1 MYEKNIKSSNNFLN
15 ILHIFDK
22 NSSNNYPNNKIKSE
36 SKQNYLSKPT
46 EYIEKLPT
54 YEKIRIMQ
62 ILLKEII
69 LIKERFEKNKII
81 MLERIEKNCK
91 EYYNNQIGMKAI
103 YDYCRSNNPEKYYN
117 YVLVQNNE
125 DKFGKKNYE
134 IIHKIIFLI
143 RNNNDILL
151 NLISNCPKNSFDQ
164 FADFLVNFF
173 FNNTIDSSFNE
184 EELIM
189 IIYLILEKYIL
200 NEDINIEEE
209 KGENF
214 IYTKLCLIHY
224 IFKYLTRKPDVR
236 SFTYTILFK
245 YIIQFEEYNESLSI
259 DTKIL
264 KRFNNISKRRTSSI
278 NIKFNDNRNKS
289 LSLTKENNLEP
300 NDVIKTFTYSSLLEN
315 NQKRN
320 IEDILDNSDED
331 SDFQKES
338 DINNIEID
346 PFFKDNNITLEFL
359 QKKFSEYEQK
369 NENDNVTLAMRSFIF
384 NNINDINK
392 SNEEIFSNN
401 TKILNL
407 KKYGNE
413 IEYLNEKIKLNYNMI
428 IKCIDDIINTLEE
441 NILSL
446 PYIIKSIN
454 SILYI
459 LVNEKYSKEKLENT
473 EYKTLIFLSHFLI
486 GNIIIP
492 LISNPYFNGIIT
504 KGVLSKISKDNLEI
518 ISKILTQMISGKL
531 FSNEKEYEY
540 TIFNKYIIETLPKI
554 FNIINKINKQKNFKL
569 SHCVRN
575 LINSYGN
582 PNRNLNF
589 NFFEEIQENIQQQ
602 NICFSWI
609 DLIILIDIIKISK
622 DLDKIDIYQKNQK
635 IFEQFLE
642 MKSYFYD
649 EYNGNNIDAQ
659 TDFFLFNKIIYS
671 PYLSKLIDN
680 LLEDNFD
687 IKLNKKEENNV
698 FLFKKFFAEIL
709 TFINKLNENISKKNP
724 KELFLNEDERGTE
737 MYIKKRYNE
746 YLQIYSDKDISNEP
760 ADISISSIENQL
772 KDDMDFKS
780 LIFPNII
787 ETIKNEL
794 AHNIDTITAKKIA
807 FYSSY
812 LQLHIDD
819 LENKYKENNYSLLFM
834 EIIKKLE
841 SKIEKINSLIINQ
854 FYLKVKDGSKLNM
867 IIRNNFL
874 QTKKM
879 EKCICIKYLFDKLNI
894 QGKLNIIKDDSGKI
908 TKIKYEKITTQ
919 TQNIRPISIQS
930 FINNFPDCRKLFKN
944 EEDIIDSE
952 ENIELDVALNAY
964 FHDMKN
970 VLKNENIMERYSK
983 EEFDTILFEL
993 ENYVLYKLYTK
1004 LFPSEQTKK
1013 DIIFYKKCCRLNF
1026 IKPEALIKDKK
1037 AINEKLWQASIILIN
1052 ELDAKF
1058 TPVDKVEKFGKAFG
1072 ILQNSLTFSSGKN
1085 DLGIDDTIPILIY
1098 VMIKAKPKN
1107 IFSNSKY
1114 CQLFLNPELSKR
1126 MYGILLSQIEMIK
1139 NIVFNMK
1146 YTDLIGVSEEEFG
1159 KDDEE

>member
-1 MYEKNIKSSNNFLN
+1 MC
-15 ILHIFDK
+15 
-22 NSSNNYPNNKIKSE
+22 
-36 SKQNYLSKPT
+36 Q
-46 EYIEKLPT
+46 
-54 YEKIRIMQ
+54 
-62 ILLKEII
+62 
-69 LIKERFEKNKII
+69 
-81 MLERIEKNCK
+81 
-91 EYYNNQIGMKAI
+91 
-103 YDYCRSNNPEKYYN
+103 
-117 YVLVQNNE
+117 
-125 DKFGKKNYE
+125 
-134 IIHKIIFLI
+134 
-143 RNNNDILL
+143 
-151 NLISNCPKNSFDQ
+151 
-164 FADFLVNFF
+164 
-173 FNNTIDSSFNE
+173 
-184 EELIM
+184 
-189 IIYLILEKYIL
+189 
-200 NEDINIEEE
+200 
-209 KGENF
+209 
-214 IYTKLCLIHY
+214 
-224 IFKYLTRKPDVR
+224 
-236 SFTYTILFK
+236 
-245 YIIQFEEYNESLSI
+245 
-259 DTKIL
+259 
-264 KRFNNISKRRTSSI
+264 
-278 NIKFNDNRNKS
+278 
-289 LSLTKENNLEP
+289 
-300 NDVIKTFTYSSLLEN
+300 
-315 NQKRN
+315 
-320 IEDILDNSDED
+320 
-331 SDFQKES
+331 
-338 DINNIEID
+338 
-346 PFFKDNNITLEFL
+346 
-359 QKKFSEYEQK
+359 
-369 NENDNVTLAMRSFIF
+369 
-384 NNINDINK
+384 
-392 SNEEIFSNN
+392 
-401 TKILNL
+401 
-407 KKYGNE
+407 
-413 IEYLNEKIKLNYNMI
+413 
-428 IKCIDDIINTLEE
+428 
-441 NILSL
+441 
-446 PYIIKSIN
+446 
-454 SILYI
+454 
-459 LVNEKYSKEKLENT
+459 
-473 EYKTLIFLSHFLI
+473 
-486 GNIIIP
+486 
-492 LISNPYFNGIIT
+492 
-504 KGVLSKISKDNLEI
+504 
-518 ISKILTQMISGKL
+518 
-531 FSNEKEYEY
+531 
-540 TIFNKYIIETLPKI
+540 
-554 FNIINKINKQKNFKL
+554 
-569 SHCVRN
+569 N

-582 PNRNLNF
+582 PNTNLNF
-589 NFFEEIQENIQQQ
+589 NFFEEIQEIIQQQ
-602 NICFSWI
+602 NICLSWI

-671 PYLSKLIDN
+671 PYLSKLIVN

-746 YLQIYSDKDISNEP
+746 YLQIYSEKDISNEP
-760 ADISISSIENQL
+760 TNISISSIENQF
-772 KDDMDFKS
+772 KDDIS
-780 LIFPNII
+780 LIFQNII

-819 LENKYKENNYSLLFM
+819 LENKYKENNYSLLII

-919 TQNIRPISIQS
+919 NIRPISIQS

-970 VLKNENIMERYSK
+970 VLKNENIMEQYSK

-993 ENYVLYKLYTK
+993 ENYILYKLYTK
-1004 LFPSEQTKK
+1004 LFPSAQTKK
-1013 DIIFYKKCCRLNF
+1013 DIKFYKKCCRLNF

-1052 ELDAKF
+1052 ELYAKF

-1114 CQLFLNPELSKR
+1114 CQL
-1126 MYGILLSQIEMIK
+1126 
-1139 NIVFNMK
+1139 
-1146 YTDLIGVSEEEFG
+1146 
-1159 KDDEE
+1159 

>member
-1 MYEKNIKSSNNFLN
+1 M
-15 ILHIFDK
+15 
-22 NSSNNYPNNKIKSE
+22 
-36 SKQNYLSKPT
+36 
-46 EYIEKLPT
+46 
-54 YEKIRIMQ
+54 
-62 ILLKEII
+62 
-69 LIKERFEKNKII
+69 
-81 MLERIEKNCK
+81 
-91 EYYNNQIGMKAI
+91 
-103 YDYCRSNNPEKYYN
+103 
-117 YVLVQNNE
+117 
-125 DKFGKKNYE
+125 
-134 IIHKIIFLI
+134 
-143 RNNNDILL
+143 
-151 NLISNCPKNSFDQ
+151 
-164 FADFLVNFF
+164 
-173 FNNTIDSSFNE
+173 
-184 EELIM
+184 
-189 IIYLILEKYIL
+189 
-200 NEDINIEEE
+200 
-209 KGENF
+209 
-214 IYTKLCLIHY
+214 
-224 IFKYLTRKPDVR
+224 
-236 SFTYTILFK
+236 
-245 YIIQFEEYNESLSI
+245 
-259 DTKIL
+259 
-264 KRFNNISKRRTSSI
+264 RT
-278 NIKFNDNRNKS
+278 
-289 LSLTKENNLEP
+289 
-300 NDVIKTFTYSSLLEN
+300 
-315 NQKRN
+315 
-320 IEDILDNSDED
+320 
-331 SDFQKES
+331 
-338 DINNIEID
+338 
-346 PFFKDNNITLEFL
+346 
-359 QKKFSEYEQK
+359 
-369 NENDNVTLAMRSFIF
+369 FIF

-392 SNEEIFSNN
+392 ANEEIFSNN

-504 KGVLSKISKDNLEI
+504 KGVLSKISKDNLDI
-518 ISKILTQMISGKL
+518 ISKLLTQMISGKL

-671 PYLSKLIDN
+671 PYLSKLIVN

-919 TQNIRPISIQS
+919 NIRPISIQS

-993 ENYVLYKLYTK
+993 ENYILYKLYTK

-1013 DIIFYKKCCRLNF
+1013 DIKFYKKCCRLNF

>member
-1 MYEKNIKSSNNFLN
+1 M
-15 ILHIFDK
+15 
-22 NSSNNYPNNKIKSE
+22 
-36 SKQNYLSKPT
+36 
-46 EYIEKLPT
+46 
-54 YEKIRIMQ
+54 
-62 ILLKEII
+62 
-69 LIKERFEKNKII
+69 
-81 MLERIEKNCK
+81 
-91 EYYNNQIGMKAI
+91 
-103 YDYCRSNNPEKYYN
+103 
-117 YVLVQNNE
+117 
-125 DKFGKKNYE
+125 
-134 IIHKIIFLI
+134 
-143 RNNNDILL
+143 
-151 NLISNCPKNSFDQ
+151 
-164 FADFLVNFF
+164 
-173 FNNTIDSSFNE
+173 
-184 EELIM
+184 
-189 IIYLILEKYIL
+189 
-200 NEDINIEEE
+200 
-209 KGENF
+209 
-214 IYTKLCLIHY
+214 
-224 IFKYLTRKPDVR
+224 
-236 SFTYTILFK
+236 
-245 YIIQFEEYNESLSI
+245 
-259 DTKIL
+259 
-264 KRFNNISKRRTSSI
+264 RT
-278 NIKFNDNRNKS
+278 
-289 LSLTKENNLEP
+289 
-300 NDVIKTFTYSSLLEN
+300 
-315 NQKRN
+315 
-320 IEDILDNSDED
+320 
-331 SDFQKES
+331 
-338 DINNIEID
+338 
-346 PFFKDNNITLEFL
+346 
-359 QKKFSEYEQK
+359 
-369 NENDNVTLAMRSFIF
+369 FIF

-392 SNEEIFSNN
+392 ANEEIFSNN

-459 LVNEKYSKEKLENT
+459 LINEKYSKEKLENS
-473 EYKTLIFLSHFLI
+473 EYNTLIFLSHFLI
-486 GNIIIP
+486 GNMIIP

-504 KGVLSKISKDNLEI
+504 KGVLSKISKDNLDI
-518 ISKILTQMISGKL
+518 ISKLLTQMISGKL

-724 KELFLNEDERGTE
+724 KELFLNEDEIGTE
-737 MYIKKRYNE
+737 MYIKKRYNK
-746 YLQIYSDKDISNEP
+746 YLQIYSEKDISNEP

-854 FYLKVKDGSKLNM
+854 FYLKVKDGFKLNM
-867 IIRNNFL
+867 IIKNNFL

-894 QGKLNIIKDDSGKI
+894 KGKLNIIKDDSGKI
-908 TKIKYEKITTQ
+908 TKIKYEKIT

-970 VLKNENIMERYSK
+970 VLKNENIMEQYSK

-993 ENYVLYKLYTK
+993 ENYILYKLYTK

>member
-1 MYEKNIKSSNNFLN
+1 
-15 ILHIFDK
+15 
-22 NSSNNYPNNKIKSE
+22 
-36 SKQNYLSKPT
+36 
-46 EYIEKLPT
+46 
-54 YEKIRIMQ
+54 
-62 ILLKEII
+62 
-69 LIKERFEKNKII
+69 
-81 MLERIEKNCK
+81 
-91 EYYNNQIGMKAI
+91 
-103 YDYCRSNNPEKYYN
+103 
-117 YVLVQNNE
+117 
-125 DKFGKKNYE
+125 
-134 IIHKIIFLI
+134 
-143 RNNNDILL
+143 
-151 NLISNCPKNSFDQ
+151 
-164 FADFLVNFF
+164 
-173 FNNTIDSSFNE
+173 
-184 EELIM
+184 
-189 IIYLILEKYIL
+189 
-200 NEDINIEEE
+200 
-209 KGENF
+209 
-214 IYTKLCLIHY
+214 
-224 IFKYLTRKPDVR
+224 
-236 SFTYTILFK
+236 
-245 YIIQFEEYNESLSI
+245 
-259 DTKIL
+259 
-264 KRFNNISKRRTSSI
+264 
-278 NIKFNDNRNKS
+278 
-289 LSLTKENNLEP
+289 
-300 NDVIKTFTYSSLLEN
+300 
-315 NQKRN
+315 
-320 IEDILDNSDED
+320 
-331 SDFQKES
+331 
-338 DINNIEID
+338 
-346 PFFKDNNITLEFL
+346 
-359 QKKFSEYEQK
+359 
-369 NENDNVTLAMRSFIF
+369 
-384 NNINDINK
+384 
-392 SNEEIFSNN
+392 
-401 TKILNL
+401 
-407 KKYGNE
+407 
-413 IEYLNEKIKLNYNMI
+413 
-428 IKCIDDIINTLEE
+428 
-441 NILSL
+441 
-446 PYIIKSIN
+446 
-454 SILYI
+454 
-459 LVNEKYSKEKLENT
+459 
-473 EYKTLIFLSHFLI
+473 
-486 GNIIIP
+486 
-492 LISNPYFNGIIT
+492 
-504 KGVLSKISKDNLEI
+504 
-518 ISKILTQMISGKL
+518 
-531 FSNEKEYEY
+531 
-540 TIFNKYIIETLPKI
+540 
-554 FNIINKINKQKNFKL
+554 
-569 SHCVRN
+569 
-575 LINSYGN
+575 
-582 PNRNLNF
+582 
-589 NFFEEIQENIQQQ
+589 
-602 NICFSWI
+602 
-609 DLIILIDIIKISK
+609 
-622 DLDKIDIYQKNQK
+622 
-635 IFEQFLE
+635 
-642 MKSYFYD
+642 
-649 EYNGNNIDAQ
+649 
-659 TDFFLFNKIIYS
+659 
-671 PYLSKLIDN
+671 
-680 LLEDNFD
+680 
-687 IKLNKKEENNV
+687 
-698 FLFKKFFAEIL
+698 
-709 TFINKLNENISKKNP
+709 
-724 KELFLNEDERGTE
+724 
-737 MYIKKRYNE
+737 MYIKKRYNK
-746 YLQIYSDKDISNEP
+746 YLQIYSEKDISNEP

-867 IIRNNFL
+867 IIKNNFL

-970 VLKNENIMERYSK
+970 VLKNENIMEQYSK

-993 ENYVLYKLYTK
+993 ENYILYKLYTK

-1013 DIIFYKKCCRLNF
+1013 DIKFYKKCCRLNF

>member
-1 MYEKNIKSSNNFLN
+1 
-15 ILHIFDK
+15 
-22 NSSNNYPNNKIKSE
+22 
-36 SKQNYLSKPT
+36 
-46 EYIEKLPT
+46 
-54 YEKIRIMQ
+54 
-62 ILLKEII
+62 
-69 LIKERFEKNKII
+69 
-81 MLERIEKNCK
+81 
-91 EYYNNQIGMKAI
+91 
-103 YDYCRSNNPEKYYN
+103 
-117 YVLVQNNE
+117 
-125 DKFGKKNYE
+125 
-134 IIHKIIFLI
+134 
-143 RNNNDILL
+143 
-151 NLISNCPKNSFDQ
+151 
-164 FADFLVNFF
+164 
-173 FNNTIDSSFNE
+173 
-184 EELIM
+184 
-189 IIYLILEKYIL
+189 
-200 NEDINIEEE
+200 
-209 KGENF
+209 
-214 IYTKLCLIHY
+214 
-224 IFKYLTRKPDVR
+224 
-236 SFTYTILFK
+236 
-245 YIIQFEEYNESLSI
+245 
-259 DTKIL
+259 
-264 KRFNNISKRRTSSI
+264 
-278 NIKFNDNRNKS
+278 
-289 LSLTKENNLEP
+289 
-300 NDVIKTFTYSSLLEN
+300 
-315 NQKRN
+315 
-320 IEDILDNSDED
+320 
-331 SDFQKES
+331 
-338 DINNIEID
+338 
-346 PFFKDNNITLEFL
+346 
-359 QKKFSEYEQK
+359 
-369 NENDNVTLAMRSFIF
+369 MRSFIF
-384 NNINDINK
+384 NNINDLNK

-724 KELFLNEDERGTE
+724 KELFLNEDEIGTE
-737 MYIKKRYNE
+737 MYIKKRYNK
-746 YLQIYSDKDISNEP
+746 YLQIYSEKDISNEP
-760 ADISISSIENQL
+760 TDISISSIENQL

-993 ENYVLYKLYTK
+993 ENYILYKLYTK

-1013 DIIFYKKCCRLNF
+1013 DIKFYKKCCRLNF

>member
-1 MYEKNIKSSNNFLN
+1 
-15 ILHIFDK
+15 
-22 NSSNNYPNNKIKSE
+22 
-36 SKQNYLSKPT
+36 
-46 EYIEKLPT
+46 
-54 YEKIRIMQ
+54 
-62 ILLKEII
+62 
-69 LIKERFEKNKII
+69 
-81 MLERIEKNCK
+81 
-91 EYYNNQIGMKAI
+91 
-103 YDYCRSNNPEKYYN
+103 
-117 YVLVQNNE
+117 
-125 DKFGKKNYE
+125 
-134 IIHKIIFLI
+134 
-143 RNNNDILL
+143 
-151 NLISNCPKNSFDQ
+151 
-164 FADFLVNFF
+164 
-173 FNNTIDSSFNE
+173 
-184 EELIM
+184 
-189 IIYLILEKYIL
+189 
-200 NEDINIEEE
+200 
-209 KGENF
+209 
-214 IYTKLCLIHY
+214 
-224 IFKYLTRKPDVR
+224 
-236 SFTYTILFK
+236 
-245 YIIQFEEYNESLSI
+245 
-259 DTKIL
+259 
-264 KRFNNISKRRTSSI
+264 
-278 NIKFNDNRNKS
+278 
-289 LSLTKENNLEP
+289 
-300 NDVIKTFTYSSLLEN
+300 
-315 NQKRN
+315 
-320 IEDILDNSDED
+320 
-331 SDFQKES
+331 
-338 DINNIEID
+338 
-346 PFFKDNNITLEFL
+346 
-359 QKKFSEYEQK
+359 
-369 NENDNVTLAMRSFIF
+369 MRSFIF

-441 NILSL
+441 NTISL

-454 SILYI
+454 NILYI
-459 LVNEKYSKEKLENT
+459 LINEKYSKEKLENS
-473 EYKTLIFLSHFLI
+473 EYNTLIFLSHFLI

-492 LISNPYFNGIIT
+492 PISNPYFNGIIT

-554 FNIINKINKQKNFKL
+554 FNIINKINTQKNFKL

-642 MKSYFYD
+642 MKSYFYN

-671 PYLSKLIDN
+671 PYLSKLMDN

-687 IKLNKKEENNV
+687 IKLNKEEENDV

-709 TFINKLNENISKKNP
+709 TFINKLNENISKKNQ

-737 MYIKKRYNE
+737 MYRKKRYNK
-746 YLQIYSDKDISNEP
+746 YLQIYSEKDISNDP
-760 ADISISSIENQL
+760 TDISISSIENQL
-772 KDDMDFKS
+772 KDDIDFKS

-919 TQNIRPISIQS
+919 NIRPISIQS
-930 FINNFPDCRKLFKN
+930 FINNFPDCRKLFQN

-993 ENYVLYKLYTK
+993 ENYILYKLYTK

-1013 DIIFYKKCCRLNF
+1013 DTIFYKKCCRLNF